1 MYTRAIT
8 EPLTTNVRMKPM
20 EAILTQVDQII
31 PALQIGFSSSR
42 NHKND
47 YKQNDRDDNQHQTI
61 LHPKKKK
68 KKIRQ
73 NMHLS
78 CVNKLLKIS

>member
-1 MYTRAIT
+1 
-8 EPLTTNVRMKPM
+8 MKPM

-42 NHKND
+42 NHKHD

-68 KKIRQ
+68 KGIKYVRICIYLVST
-73 NMHLS
+73 NYW
-78 CVNKLLKIS
+78 KISEEILP

>member
-61 LHPKKKK
+61 LHPKRKKK
-68 KKIRQ
+68 KT
-73 NMHLS
+73 
-78 CVNKLLKIS
+78 V